1 MERKLTPEEARSGRP
16 SGRVLLI
23 LLVSFGCAALALAL
37 VWLFFFSR

>member
-1 MERKLTPEEARSGRP
+1 
-16 SGRVLLI
+16 VLLI